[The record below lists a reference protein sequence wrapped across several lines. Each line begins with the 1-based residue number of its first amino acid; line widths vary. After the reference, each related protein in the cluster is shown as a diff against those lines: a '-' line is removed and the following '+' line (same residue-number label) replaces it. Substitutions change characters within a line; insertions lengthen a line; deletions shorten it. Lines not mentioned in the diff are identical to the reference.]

1 LRITSWPSRHFSG
14 RTGLDR
20 FTTLWAA
27 FVLEGPQHRVYYGAD
42 SGYWDGFAEIAAQ
55 YDGFDLTMLEIGAF
69 HPLWAAI
76 HLGPDGAAQA
86 FAAMGGNDRSGLLM
100 PIHWGLFNLALHAW
114 RQPIERLTEIA
125 SERGWKLWV
134 PRPGEP
140 TEVVR
145 GQEWLSNWYRK

>member
-1 LRITSWPSRHFSG
+1 
-14 RTGLDR
+14 
-20 FTTLWAA
+20 
-27 FVLEGPQHRVYYGAD
+27 VLEGPQHRIYYGAD
-42 SGYWDGFAEIAAQ
+42 SGYWDGFADIAAQ

-86 FAAMGGNDRSGLLM
+86 FAAMGGNDRAGLLM

-114 RQPIERLTEIA
+114 RQPIERLNEIA
-125 SERGWKLWV
+125 RERGWKLWS

-145 GQEWLSNWYRK
+145 GQELLSDWHERQTKPI